1 MLPCAAHGDP
11 PPKTRWL
18 RVGPGFPIDGVHL
31 DLPNFKVIPGEGLY
45 LKHVLPSQDGFYE
58 CQAISVVG
66 TNSIG
71 KKYELS
77 SRTKNLPSKCER
89 NFCVIYN
96 IGILL
101 G

>member
-1 MLPCAAHGDP
+1 MIENLFYLFYTYFHS
-11 PPKTRWL
+11 RWL

-71 KKYELS
+71 KYELS
-77 SRTKNLPSKCER
+77 SRSKNLPSKRER
-89 NFCVIYN
+89 KARLRKEWNC
-96 IGILL
+96 
-101 G
+101 

>member
-1 MLPCAAHGDP
+1 MIENLFYLFYTYFHS
-11 PPKTRWL
+11 RWL

-71 KKYELS
+71 KYA
-77 SRTKNLPSKCER
+77 TKNFQMKPSVVHER
-89 NFCVIYN
+89 PMNYQI
-96 IGILL
+96 
-101 G
+101 